1 MERLQKIYS
10 RINQHK
16 VELGAIDDFRSEG
29 KLLGDLNEVL
39 AKRMDDYF
47 KLKRVI
53 DDLYGGIVIA
63 EKRYDENF
71 QKLARAVKELGVSI
85 PELDNS
91 SKILTSTK
99 TMKDIYKNTFK

>member
-1 MERLQKIYS
+1 MERLQKIYT

-47 KLKRVI
+47 KLKRTL
-53 DDLYGGIVIA
+53 DDLYNGIVIA

-71 QKLARAVKELGVSI
+71 QRLAKAVKELGVSI

-99 TMKDIYKNTFK
+99 TIKDIYKNTFK